1 MQGDL
6 TTQPMACRIS
16 FGLHHAKLV
25 VGVFVARLFYKFLLN
40 AVLLN
45 VSAIS
50 IRSSRKIRNDY
61 RSFLLHQVP
70 RLLATSVSAL
80 RESMK
85 HHPLAELRTQ
95 NIGT

>member
-16 FGLHHAKLV
+16 FGHHHAILV
-25 VGVFVARLFYKFLLN
+25 VGVFVARLLYNFRLA

-45 VSAIS
+45 VLAINIQS
-50 IRSSRKIRNDY
+50 YMKIRHDS
-61 RSFLLHQVP
+61 RCFLLHQVP

-85 HHPLAELRTQ
+85 HFPCAEARTQ